1 MDTLPR
7 ADSGAVIL
15 IAEDETSVREMVA
28 LILRSAGHRPILCA
42 DGEEAIAAL
51 TSEPRID
58 LALLDL
64 RMPRIDGLH
73 VIRAIR
79 AHPLWQ
85 GLRVLVMS
93 AYSDE
98 VQAGEVLAAGADA
111 FLPKPFTV
119 SDLTTAIT
127 RELDAAQDA
136 AAGADSAP

>member
-1 MDTLPR
+1 MDAPPR
-7 ADSGAVIL
+7 TDSSAVIL
-15 IAEDETSVREMVA
+15 IAEDEASVREMVA
-28 LILRSAGHRPILCA
+28 LILRTAGHRPIPCA

-51 TSEPRID
+51 TSEPHID

-85 GLRVLVMS
+85 RLRVLVMS

-98 VQAGEVLAAGADA
+98 VQAEEVLAAGADA

-119 SDLTTAIT
+119 PDLTSAIT
-127 RELDAAQDA
+127 RELNAARA
-136 AAGADSAP
+136 ADSAL

>member
-1 MDTLPR
+1 MDVPPR
-7 ADSGAVIL
+7 TDPGAVIL
-15 IAEDETSVREMVA
+15 IAEDEASVRDMVA
-28 LILRSAGHRPILCA
+28 LILRTAGHRPIACA
-42 DGEEAIAAL
+42 DGEEAIAVL
-51 TSEPRID
+51 TSEPHLD

-85 GLRVLVMS
+85 RLRVLVMS

-98 VQAGEVLAAGADA
+98 VQAEEVLAAGADA

-119 SDLTTAIT
+119 PELRDAVT
-127 RELDAAQDA
+127 RELDAARTV
-136 AAGADSAP
+136 DSAL